1 MQKKKEIN
9 IEVGHRIQLSRE
21 RAGYTQEQFAELLDV
36 GVQHVSNIERG
47 AVGISLTA
55 LKKDL
60 RNFRR
65 IRRLFAARRE
75 RIGRREYSAAAAARA
90 SGRSGRAGGTRHFSI
105 AVRAGACQRQ
115 QKGLVRFAG
124 LLFVERHLFIGKK
137 QNRTKEGR
145 ENSVVLCAFLVKSP

>member
-55 LKKDL
+55 
-60 RNFRR
+60 
-65 IRRLFAARRE
+65 
-75 RIGRREYSAAAAARA
+75 
-90 SGRSGRAGGTRHFSI
+90 
-105 AVRAGACQRQ
+105 
-115 QKGLVRFAG
+115 RF
-124 LLFVERHLFIGKK
+124 
-137 QNRTKEGR
+137 
-145 ENSVVLCAFLVKSP
+145 

>member
-21 RAGYTQEQFAELLDV
+21 RCWVYAGTVCRIVGCRRTTRIKYRARGGWHLLD
-36 GVQHVSNIERG
+36 G
-47 AVGISLTA
+47 AQ
-55 LKKDL
+55 KDL

>member
-55 LKKDL
+55 LKKTCEILDVSADYLLLGGSASEDGNVLLQQL
-60 RNFRR
+60 RE
-65 IRRLFAARRE
+65 LPVE
-75 RIGRREYSAAAAARA
+75 QG
-90 SGRSGRAGGTRHFSI
+90 
-105 AVRAGACQRQ
+105 V
-115 QKGLVRFAG
+115 L
-124 LLFVERHLFIGKK
+124 VERGISQMLSALELANDNK
-137 QNRTKEGR
+137 RD
-145 ENSVVLCAFLVKSP
+145 

>member
-55 LKKDL
+55 LKKTCEILGVSADYLLLGGNASEEGNILL
-60 RNFRR
+60 RQLR
-65 IRRLFAARRE
+65 
-75 RIGRREYSAAAAARA
+75 RA

>member
-55 LKKDL
+55 LKKTCEILGVSADYLLL
-60 RNFRR
+60 RQLR
-65 IRRLFAARRE
+65 
-75 RIGRREYSAAAAARA
+75 
-90 SGRSGRAGGTRHFSI
+90 
-105 AVRAGACQRQ
+105 
-115 QKGLVRFAG
+115 GLPVEQG
-124 LLFVERHLFIGKK
+124 VLVERGISQMLSALELANDK
-137 QNRTKEGR
+137 R
-145 ENSVVLCAFLVKSP
+145 A

>member
-55 LKKDL
+55 LKKTCEILDVSADYLLLGGNASEEGNILL
-60 RNFRR
+60 RQ
-65 IRRLFAARRE
+65 LRE
-75 RIGRREYSAAAAARA
+75 LPVDQG
-90 SGRSGRAGGTRHFSI
+90 
-105 AVRAGACQRQ
+105 V
-115 QKGLVRFAG
+115 L
-124 LLFVERHLFIGKK
+124 VERGISQLLSALELANDNK
-137 QNRTKEGR
+137 RD
-145 ENSVVLCAFLVKSP
+145 

>member
-55 LKKDL
+55 LKKTCEILGVSADYL
-60 RNFRR
+60 LLGGSCAGFPSNRACWSSAAFRR
-65 IRRLFAARRE
+65 CCPRWSLPTTKE
-75 RIGRREYSAAAAARA
+75 RSA
-90 SGRSGRAGGTRHFSI
+90 G
-105 AVRAGACQRQ
+105 VP
-115 QKGLVRFAG
+115 
-124 LLFVERHLFIGKK
+124 FVERHLFIGKK
-137 QNRTKEGR
+137 QNRTKEGQ

>member
-55 LKKDL
+55 LKKTCEILGVSADYLLLGGSASEEGNVLL
-60 RNFRR
+60 RHPFPALSQKDSPSPEPYLCRP
-65 IRRLFAARRE
+65 RL
-75 RIGRREYSAAAAARA
+75 
-90 SGRSGRAGGTRHFSI
+90 
-105 AVRAGACQRQ
+105 
-115 QKGLVRFAG
+115 
-124 LLFVERHLFIGKK
+124 
-137 QNRTKEGR
+137 NRTR
-145 ENSVVLCAFLVKSP
+145 QFMLFSF